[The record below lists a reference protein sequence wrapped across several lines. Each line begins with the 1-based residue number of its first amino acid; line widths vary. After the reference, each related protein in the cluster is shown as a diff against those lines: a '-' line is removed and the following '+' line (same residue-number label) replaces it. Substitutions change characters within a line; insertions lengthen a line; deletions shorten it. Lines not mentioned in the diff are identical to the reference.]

1 MSKPEFPRPTPG
13 DELIIHVPETRY
25 RDETNVPVRVVS
37 VARFRITVEHADG
50 EPLRYL
56 SDEFDI
62 RTQGEWQSRP
72 SDRAYSNLSGP
83 ELHTPET
90 LAYKRRVRAVDE
102 YLRVRVVRLHPWNLR
117 GSLRKAY
124 DADPV
129 GFINA
134 LRRFSGEDEI

>member
-13 DELIIHVPETRY
+13 DELIIHVPKTRY
-25 RDETNVPVRVVS
+25 RDETEVPVRVVS

-56 SDEFDI
+56 PNEFDL

-72 SDRAYSNLSGP
+72 SDRAYSHRGGP
-83 ELHTPET
+83 ELYTAEA
-90 LAYKRRVRAVDE
+90 LAYMRRARAVDE
-102 YLRVRVVRLHPWNLR
+102 YLRENGLHIWNLR
-117 GSLRKAY
+117 GALRKAY

-129 GFINA
+129 GFVNA
-134 LRRFSGEDEI
+134 LRQFAGEDGI

>member
-13 DELIIHVPETRY
+13 DELIIHVPKTRY
-25 RDETNVPVRVVS
+25 RDETDVPVRVVS

-56 SDEFDI
+56 SDEFDL
-62 RTQGEWQSRP
+62 RTQGEWKSRP
-72 SDRAYSNLSGP
+72 SDRAYSHRGGP

-90 LAYKRRVRAVDE
+90 LAYKRRALAVGE
-102 YLRVRVVRLHPWNLR
+102 YLRESNLHPWGLR
-117 GSLRKAY
+117 GALRNAY

-129 GFINA
+129 GFANA
-134 LRRFSGEDEI
+134 LRRFAGEDEI